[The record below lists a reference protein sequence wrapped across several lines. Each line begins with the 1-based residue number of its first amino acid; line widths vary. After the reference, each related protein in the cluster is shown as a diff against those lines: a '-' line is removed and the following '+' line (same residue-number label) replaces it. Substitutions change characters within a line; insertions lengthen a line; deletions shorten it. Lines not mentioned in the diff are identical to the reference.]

1 MARRYRYEHDSVG
14 GRLGEINITPLMDL
28 TFLLLIVFMI
38 TAPLLEY
45 AVDVSPPE
53 LNAETPQDKPHMV
66 VSVDATGRIY
76 VGGVSVTLADLRVRA
91 SAAAG
96 RTPRPSVFIRA
107 DAARP
112 YGEVVAVMK
121 AVREGGLTDISLL
134 TEPEEEEP

>member
-1 MARRYRYEHDSVG
+1 MTRRYGHDSGSAG

-53 LNAETPQDKPHMV
+53 LNAETPDDKPHLV
-66 VSVDATGRIY
+66 VSIDAAGRIY
-76 VGGVSVTLADLRVRA
+76 VGGVSVTLEDLRVRA
-91 SAAAG
+91 AAAAG

-121 AVREGGLTDISLL
+121 AVREGGLTDIALL
-134 TEPEEEEP
+134 TEPEEEP